1 MLHPNRRQ
9 IVPFLYTRTCRSMLR
24 PGNLAKGRAFDLSF
38 PNSPRKRK
46 VEEGNAAGDLRELAG
61 YVGVLVMTGPKK

>member
-1 MLHPNRRQ
+1 MLH
-9 IVPFLYTRTCRSMLR
+9 

-38 PNSPRKRK
+38 PCSPREWK
-46 VEEGNAAGDLRELAG
+46 VEEGKCSRGDLRELAG